1 MFVGHAT
8 LAFALVGAAA
18 FAAGVDHERAFAL
31 GVTAAAF
38 AVVPDVDI
46 IYALA
51 GVLRVGPGGLWST
64 VDAFWSTGNVV
75 HRAVTHSLV
84 LGVPASV
91 GFALAADR
99 RGRPAALAVF
109 AALVAWVFHAGGILP
124 ALVATASFGAGVV
137 VALLAAREL
146 DLGPAA
152 LFAAAAVGWLSHPL
166 GDLFTGE
173 PPAMLYPMDVTLL
186 EARLSLHPDPTLHLL
201 SAFGIELATIWLA
214 ALVYARLHGI
224 RVRGHLDR
232 RATLGVCYAVA
243 AFLLPAPTMA
253 VSYHFVLTVL
263 AFAAVGLLAGRNPWA
278 RADDRLPATMT
289 GLAAVSFASVAYA
302 TAYLVV

>member
-1 MFVGHAT
+1 MFVGHAM
-8 LAFALVGAAA
+8 LAFAVVGAAA
-18 FAAGVDHERAFAL
+18 STAGVDRERAFAL

-38 AVVPDVDI
+38 ATVPDVDI
-46 IYALA
+46 LYALS
-51 GVLRVGPGGLWST
+51 GVLRVGLVGLWST

-75 HRAVTHSLV
+75 HRSVTHSLV

-91 GFALAADR
+91 GFALATHR

-109 AALVAWVFHAGGILP
+109 AALVGWVFQVGGVLP

-152 LFAAAAVGWLSHPL
+152 VLAAAGFGWLSHPF

-173 PPAMLYPMDVTLL
+173 PPAMLYPVDVTLF

-214 ALVYARLHGI
+214 TLVYARLHGI
-224 RVRGHLDR
+224 QMRGHLDR

-263 AFAAVGLLAGRNPWA
+263 AFAAVGLLAGRKPWT
-278 RADDRLPATMT
+278 RADDRLPATLT
-289 GLAAVSFASVAYA
+289 ALAAVSFASVAYA